1 MAEGSGT
8 VKLLCETSTGESL
21 VTLQNVMYVPGMAA
35 NLVSVS
41 RATAAGAKAVF
52 VGECCQLEVDGEVV
66 LEARKSEGIYVI
78 NQAKGLV
85 GRTTSETGGDEEVS
99 ETVREEPEGDA
110 CFLVKKPE
118 TAELWHRRMGH
129 AGYENLAKMVQG
141 DLVKGVGVGPS
152 AFRALKTSVCE
163 PCIMGKQ
170 TRLPFPESESVSTE
184 PLELVHMDVCGPMPV
199 ASKGGSRYFA
209 TFLDDYSK
217 LSVVVPMKQKGQVAK
232 VAEHVL
238 NRLEVQSGKKLKTVR
253 TDRGKEYV
261 NKALEEV
268 LGGKGTVHEK
278 TAPYSAE
285 QNGSAERLNRVLEE
299 KIRAMLEDSG
309 LPKEMWAEAVVT
321 ANYTRN
327 RTPVSAHGKTPWEA
341 FFGEKPSVGHM
352 RVFGA
357 RAFMHVPKQ
366 KRRKLEP
373 VSERGVF
380 VGYEPDSKAYRIL
393 RESDGKIL
401 ISRDVIFDE
410 GDGGSGV
417 VELDSDP
424 ADGSPTAEA
433 DDAAFPKPVE
443 EGPVLETVREDPAA
457 APAHAPAATARTI
470 SKRGQSGSRFWK
482 RCGRLGPSRRTS
494 RKTWRTSTRLVRG
507 IPPVR
512 DGHQGSGT
520 ALT

>member
-1 MAEGSGT
+1 M
-8 VKLLCETSTGESL
+8 K
-21 VTLQNVMYVPGMAA
+21 
-35 NLVSVS
+35 S
-41 RATAAGAKAVF
+41 RK
-52 VGECCQLEVDGEVV
+52 E
-66 LEARKSEGIYVI
+66 
-78 NQAKGLV
+78 
-85 GRTTSETGGDEEVS
+85 
-99 ETVREEPEGDA
+99 DA

-141 DLVKGVGVGPS
+141 DLVKGVGVKPS

-217 LSVVVPMKQKGQVAK
+217 LSVVVPMKQKGEVAK

-327 RTPVSAHGKTPWEA
+327 RTPVSAHGRTPWEA

-380 VGYEPDSKAYRIL
+380 VGYEPDSKAYRVL

-417 VELDSDP
+417 VELSSDP
-424 ADGSPTAEA
+424 ADGSPTAE
-433 DDAAFPKPVE
+433 
-443 EGPVLETVREDPAA
+443 GGR
-457 APAHAPAATARTI
+457 RSI
-470 SKRGQSGSRFWK
+470 SKTGRGGA
-482 RCGRLGPSRRTS
+482 RLGN
-494 RKTWRTSTRLVRG
+494 G
-507 IPPVR
+507 
-512 DGHQGSGT
+512 
-520 ALT
+520 A